1 MDKNKENIISRNQG
15 MTTPSRSDQGHGVV
29 AQDLRAPVMRRR
41 YWKLMEE
48 KMPSS
53 TSSAPLVAAEIF
65 FFIFFLCV
73 PELLKGDW

>member
-1 MDKNKENIISRNQG
+1 

-29 AQDLRAPVMRRR
+29 AQDLRALMRRR

-53 TSSAPLVAAEIF
+53 TSSAPLVAAEMF
-65 FFIFFLCV
+65 FCV